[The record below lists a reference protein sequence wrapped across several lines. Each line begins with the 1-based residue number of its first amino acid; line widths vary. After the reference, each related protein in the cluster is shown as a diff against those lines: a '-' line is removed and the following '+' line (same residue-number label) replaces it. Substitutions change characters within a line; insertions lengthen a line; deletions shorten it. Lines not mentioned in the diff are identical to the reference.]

1 MNNEIQL
8 KNINKKFKS
17 KIALNKVNLS
27 FDQKKIYGLLGP
39 NGSGK
44 TTLFNIIAGFL
55 KPDSGE
61 IYLNEKNLINY
72 SLNDRSAFG
81 ISYLPQ
87 EASIFRDLNVYE
99 NILSIAQLFHK
110 KNDAKLVSNKL
121 VKLFSL
127 ERFIE
132 TKGKLLSGGERRRT
146 EIARALASNPK
157 YLLLDEPFAGIDPI
171 AIEDVKDTILKL
183 KNSGIGIIVTDHN
196 VREAL
201 KIVDY
206 ANIIYNGE
214 IVKEGTPN
222 VIIKDEFVKKSSK
235 NTGIS
240 SEVGLLR
247 AELGSEDISK
257 KQRNH
262 RKSDEKKQYKFY
274 YFVVFC

>member
-1 MNNEIQL
+1 MSNEIQL

-17 KIALNKVNLS
+17 KIALNKINLF

-55 KPDSGE
+55 QPDSGE
-61 IYLNEKNLINY
+61 IYLNQKNLIDY
-72 SLNDRSAFG
+72 SLNDRSLFG

-87 EASIFRDLNVYE
+87 EASIFRDLNVYQ

-110 KNDAKLVSNKL
+110 KANAEIITKKLVN
-121 VKLFSL
+121 LFSL
-127 ERFIE
+127 DKFVY

-171 AIEDVKDTILKL
+171 AIEDVKETILKL
-183 KNSGIGIIVTDHN
+183 KNSGIGIIITDHN

-222 VIIKDEFVKKSSK
+222 MITKDRFVKK
-235 NTGIS
+235 IY
-240 SEVGLLR
+240 
-247 AELGSEDISK
+247 LGENYDG
-257 KQRNH
+257 
-262 RKSDEKKQYKFY
+262 
-274 YFVVFC
+274 

>member
-1 MNNEIQL
+1 MSNDIQL
-8 KNINKKFKS
+8 KNICKRFKS
-17 KIALNKVNLS
+17 KIALNKINLS
-27 FDQKKIYGLLGP
+27 FDQNKIYGLLGP

-61 IYLNEKNLINY
+61 IFLNKENLINY
-72 SLNDRSAFG
+72 SLSDRSLFG

-99 NILSIAQLFHK
+99 NILSIAQLFHNSSNA
-110 KNDAKLVSNKL
+110 KNVSDKL

-127 ERFIE
+127 DNFVK

-171 AIEDVKDTILKL
+171 AIEDVKETILKL
-183 KNSGIGIIVTDHN
+183 KNSGIGIIITDHN

-214 IVKEGTPN
+214 IVKDGAPSS
-222 VIIKDEFVKKSSK
+222 IIKDKFVKK
-235 NTGIS
+235 IY
-240 SEVGLLR
+240 
-247 AELGSEDISK
+247 LGENYDS
-257 KQRNH
+257 
-262 RKSDEKKQYKFY
+262 
-274 YFVVFC
+274 

>member
-1 MNNEIQL
+1 MSNEIQL
-8 KNINKKFKS
+8 KDISKKFKS
-17 KIALNKVNLS
+17 KIALNKINLS
-27 FDQKKIYGLLGP
+27 FDQKQIYGLLGP

-55 KPDSGE
+55 QPDSGE
-61 IYLNEKNLINY
+61 ICLNKKNLINY
-72 SLNDRSAFG
+72 KLNDRSLFG

-110 KNDAKLVSNKL
+110 KSNAKNISDKL
-121 VKLFSL
+121 INLFSL
-127 ERFIE
+127 EKFVN

-171 AIEDVKDTILKL
+171 AIEDVKETILKL
-183 KNSGIGIIVTDHN
+183 KNSGIGIIITDHN

-214 IVKEGTPN
+214 IVKQGTPN
-222 VIIKDEFVKKSSK
+222 KIIKDKFVKK
-235 NTGIS
+235 IY
-240 SEVGLLR
+240 
-247 AELGSEDISK
+247 LGENYDS
-257 KQRNH
+257 
-262 RKSDEKKQYKFY
+262 
-274 YFVVFC
+274 

>member
-1 MNNEIQL
+1 MSNEIQL
-8 KNINKKFKS
+8 KDISKKFKS
-17 KIALNKVNLS
+17 KIALNKINLS
-27 FDQKKIYGLLGP
+27 FDQKQIYGLLGP

-55 KPDSGE
+55 QPDSGE
-61 IYLNEKNLINY
+61 IYLNQKNLINY
-72 SLNDRSAFG
+72 KLNDRSLFG

-110 KNDAKLVSNKL
+110 KSIAKTISDKL
-121 VKLFSL
+121 IKLFSL
-127 ERFIE
+127 EKFVN

-171 AIEDVKDTILKL
+171 AIEDVKETILKL
-183 KNSGIGIIVTDHN
+183 KNSGIGIIITDHN

-222 VIIKDEFVKKSSK
+222 KIIKDKFVKK
-235 NTGIS
+235 I
-240 SEVGLLR
+240 
-247 AELGSEDISK
+247 
-257 KQRNH
+257 
-262 RKSDEKKQYKFY
+262 
-274 YFVVFC
+274 

>member
-1 MNNEIQL
+1 MSNEIQL
-8 KNINKKFKS
+8 KDISKKFKS
-17 KIALNKVNLS
+17 KIALNKINLS
-27 FDQKKIYGLLGP
+27 FDQKQIYGLLGP

-55 KPDSGE
+55 QPDSGE
-61 IYLNEKNLINY
+61 ICLNQKNLINY
-72 SLNDRSAFG
+72 KLNDRSLFG

-110 KNDAKLVSNKL
+110 KSIAKTISDKL
-121 VKLFSL
+121 IKLFSL
-127 ERFIE
+127 EKFVN

-171 AIEDVKDTILKL
+171 AIEDVKETILKL
-183 KNSGIGIIVTDHN
+183 KNSGIGIIITDHN

-222 VIIKDEFVKKSSK
+222 KIIKDKFVKK
-235 NTGIS
+235 IY
-240 SEVGLLR
+240 
-247 AELGSEDISK
+247 LGENYDS
-257 KQRNH
+257 
-262 RKSDEKKQYKFY
+262 
-274 YFVVFC
+274 

>member
-1 MNNEIQL
+1 MSNEIQL
-8 KNINKKFKS
+8 KDISKKFKS
-17 KIALNKVNLS
+17 KIALNKINLS
-27 FDQKKIYGLLGP
+27 FDQKQIYGLLGP

-55 KPDSGE
+55 QPDSGE
-61 IYLNEKNLINY
+61 ICLNKKNLINY
-72 SLNDRSAFG
+72 KLNDRSLFG

-110 KNDAKLVSNKL
+110 KSIAKTISDKL
-121 VKLFSL
+121 IKLFSL
-127 ERFIE
+127 EKFVN

-171 AIEDVKDTILKL
+171 AIEDVKETILKL
-183 KNSGIGIIVTDHN
+183 KNSGIGIIITDHN

-214 IVKEGTPN
+214 IVKQGTPN
-222 VIIKDEFVKKSSK
+222 KIIKDKFVKK
-235 NTGIS
+235 IY
-240 SEVGLLR
+240 
-247 AELGSEDISK
+247 LGENYDS
-257 KQRNH
+257 
-262 RKSDEKKQYKFY
+262 
-274 YFVVFC
+274 

>member
-1 MNNEIQL
+1 MSNEIQL
-8 KNINKKFKS
+8 KDISKKFKS
-17 KIALNKVNLS
+17 KIALNKINLS
-27 FDQKKIYGLLGP
+27 FDQKQIYGLLGP

-55 KPDSGE
+55 QPDSGE
-61 IYLNEKNLINY
+61 ICLNQKNLINY
-72 SLNDRSAFG
+72 KLNDRSLFG
-81 ISYLPQ
+81 ISYLPH

-110 KNDAKLVSNKL
+110 KSIAKTISDKL
-121 VKLFSL
+121 IKLFSL
-127 ERFIE
+127 EKFVN

-171 AIEDVKDTILKL
+171 AIEDVKETILKL
-183 KNSGIGIIVTDHN
+183 KNSGIGIIITDHN

-222 VIIKDEFVKKSSK
+222 KIIKDKFVKK
-235 NTGIS
+235 IY
-240 SEVGLLR
+240 
-247 AELGSEDISK
+247 LGENYDS
-257 KQRNH
+257 
-262 RKSDEKKQYKFY
+262 
-274 YFVVFC
+274 

>member
-110 KNDAKLVSNKL
+110 KNDAKVVSNKL

-127 ERFIE
+127 ERFIA
-132 TKGKLLSGGERRRT
+132 TKC
-146 EIARALASNPK
+146 
-157 YLLLDEPFAGIDPI
+157 
-171 AIEDVKDTILKL
+171 
-183 KNSGIGIIVTDHN
+183 
-196 VREAL
+196 
-201 KIVDY
+201 
-206 ANIIYNGE
+206 
-214 IVKEGTPN
+214 
-222 VIIKDEFVKKSSK
+222 EFF
-235 NTGIS
+235 
-240 SEVGLLR
+240 R
-247 AELGSEDISK
+247 P
-257 KQRNH
+257 
-262 RKSDEKKQYKFY
+262 
-274 YFVVFC
+274 

>member
-1 MNNEIQL
+1 MSNEIQL
-8 KNINKKFKS
+8 KDISKKFKS
-17 KIALNKVNLS
+17 KIALNKINLS
-27 FDQKKIYGLLGP
+27 FDQKQIYGLLGP

-55 KPDSGE
+55 QPDSGE
-61 IYLNEKNLINY
+61 ICLNQKNLINY
-72 SLNDRSAFG
+72 KLNDRSLFG

-110 KNDAKLVSNKL
+110 KSIAKTISDKL
-121 VKLFSL
+121 IKLFSL
-127 ERFIE
+127 EKFVN

-171 AIEDVKDTILKL
+171 AIEDVKETILKL
-183 KNSGIGIIVTDHN
+183 KNSGIGIIITDHN

-214 IVKEGTPN
+214 IVKEGAPN
-222 VIIKDEFVKKSSK
+222 KIIKDKFVKK
-235 NTGIS
+235 IY
-240 SEVGLLR
+240 
-247 AELGSEDISK
+247 LGENYDS
-257 KQRNH
+257 
-262 RKSDEKKQYKFY
+262 
-274 YFVVFC
+274 